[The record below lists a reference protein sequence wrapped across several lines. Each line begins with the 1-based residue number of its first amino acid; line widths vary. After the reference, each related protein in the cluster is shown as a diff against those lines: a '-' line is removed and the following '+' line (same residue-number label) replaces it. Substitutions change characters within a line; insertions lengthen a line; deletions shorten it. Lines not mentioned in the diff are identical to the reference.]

1 MNDNENLFAHFYQNF
16 PTDLSSPLLLTPE
29 GQSISYTEAD
39 SAASKIA
46 NHLKDLG
53 AKKGDRIS
61 VLVEKSVEN
70 LFLYLGCL
78 KSGLVYHPMNIG
90 YQATEV
96 SYMLEDAAP
105 TIIICSKKQKCVV
118 ESLPAA
124 NRAKAI
130 LTLEH
135 DGTGTLLEGSSTSSE
150 NTDISNCDAKD
161 MAALLYSS
169 GTTGKPKG
177 IILSHKNL
185 SSNAKALAKA
195 WGFSNEDRVLHA
207 LPIYHVHGLF
217 IALGPVLLT
226 GGSMSWHNR
235 FDVDSVMKTLTECT
249 VMMGVPTYYT
259 RLLDNPKLDPEYCK
273 NMRVFICGS
282 APLLPETF
290 KEFEI
295 RTGHT
300 ILERYGMTETGIN
313 ASNPLAGKRI
323 AGSVGQALP
332 GTKAQIVDDAGK
344 VVRPGE
350 TGNLQV
356 KGDNVF
362 SGYWKMP
369 EKTAEDFTSDGFFNT
384 GDKAVISNQGYI
396 SIVGRS
402 KDMIISGGLN
412 IYPREIEL
420 VIDQIPGIIE
430 SAVIGTTDHDFGEKV
445 VAVVACKDKSINAA
459 QVIQVCK
466 SKLAGY
472 KSPKVVHVVDELPRN
487 AMGKVQKN
495 ILRTRY
501 ADS

>member
-1 MNDNENLFAHFYQNF
+1 MSDNENLFAHFYKNF

-29 GQSISYTEAD
+29 GQNISYTEAD

-46 NHLKDLG
+46 NHLQDLG
-53 AKKGDRIS
+53 ARKGDRIS
-61 VLVEKSVEN
+61 VLVEKSIEN

-78 KSGLVYHPMNIG
+78 KSGLVYHPMNTG

-96 SYMLEDAAP
+96 SYMLEDAEP
-105 TIIICSKKQKCVV
+105 TIIICSKNQKSIV
-118 ESLPAA
+118 ESLLPGK
-124 NRAKAI
+124 RAKAI
-130 LTLEH
+130 LTLEY
-135 DGTGTLLEGSSTSSE
+135 DGTGTLMEGCSTYSE
-150 NTDISNCDAKD
+150 NAAISICGPKD

-177 IILSHKNL
+177 IMLSHKNL
-185 SSNAKALAKA
+185 SSNAKALSKA
-195 WGFSNEDRVLHA
+195 WGFSNEDRLLHA

-226 GGSMSWHNR
+226 GASMSWHTR
-235 FDVDSVMKTLTECT
+235 FDVDSIMRTLIECT

-259 RLLDNPKLDPEYCK
+259 RLLDNATLTPKYCK

-313 ASNPLAGKRI
+313 SSNPLAGKRI

-332 GTKAQIVDDAGK
+332 GVKAQIVDDAGK
-344 VVRPGE
+344 VVHPGE

-384 GDKAVISNQGYI
+384 GDKAIINKQGYI

-420 VIDQIPGIIE
+420 VIDQIPGVIE
-430 SAVIGTTDHDFGEKV
+430 SAVIGKADHDFGEKV
-445 VAVVACKDKSINAA
+445 VAIVVSKDSKINAER
-459 QVIQVCK
+459 VILACR
-466 SKLAGY
+466 SKLASF
-472 KSPKVVHVVDELPRN
+472 KSPKVVHFTDELPRN

-495 ILRTRY
+495 LLRNQF

>member
-1 MNDNENLFAHFYQNF
+1 MNDNENLFAYFYKNF
-16 PTDLSSPLLLTPE
+16 PADLSSPLLLTPE
-29 GQSISYTEAD
+29 GQNISYTEAD

-46 NHLKDLG
+46 NYLKDLG
-53 AKKGDRIS
+53 ANKGDRIS

-78 KSGLVYHPMNIG
+78 KSGLVYHPMNVG
-90 YQATEV
+90 YQTTEV
-96 SYMLEDAAP
+96 SFMLEDATP
-105 TIIICSKKQKCVV
+105 TIIICSKKQRSVI
-118 ESLPAA
+118 EALPYAK
-124 NRAKAI
+124 RAKTI
-130 LTLEH
+130 LTLEQ

-150 NTDISNCDAKD
+150 NTEISKCDAED

-177 IILSHKNL
+177 VMLSHKNL
-185 SSNAKALAKA
+185 SSNAKALTKA
-195 WGFSNEDRVLHA
+195 WGFSSEDRLLHA

-226 GGSMSWHNR
+226 GASMSWHNR
-235 FDVDSVMKTLTECT
+235 FDVDSVMKTLTDCT

-273 NMRVFICGS
+273 NMRVFISGS

-332 GTKAQIVDDAGK
+332 GTRAQIVDDAGK
-344 VVRPGE
+344 VVRHGE
-350 TGNLQV
+350 IGNLQV
-356 KGDNVF
+356 KGNNVF
-362 SGYWKMP
+362 RGYWKMP

-384 GDKAVISNQGYI
+384 GDKAVINSEGYI

-430 SAVIGTTDHDFGEKV
+430 SAVIGTTDHDFGERV
-445 VAVVACKDKSINAA
+445 VAVVACKDKSIYAA
-459 QVIQVCK
+459 QIIQTCK
-466 SKLAGY
+466 SKLAGF
-472 KSPKVVHVVDELPRN
+472 KSPKVVHFVDELPRN

-495 ILRTRY
+495 ILRTQY